1 MLRPSSCTPVTVY
14 RIRLSHAIRCVPIID
29 KMCLCDYLRTFTL
42 ASLSDI
48 KPLPAAAND
57 SLKRELREDTI
68 FKRVFI
74 SPAVTILLVLS
85 IFPLLWSLGI
95 SFTDYQR
102 NAAEIAANAQN
113 AAQPSGFL
121 GLGFNITLANYQ
133 RALTDEHLHTT
144 MRNTLFYVVL
154 GVALQYV
161 VGLGLAALLNQDFFG
176 RTFFRLVFILPMM
189 ITPVAAAYLGR
200 MMFERAPPSA
210 LSQLTTTVGRLFGN
224 PNASIPWFTDPGL
237 APITMVLIDSWQW
250 IPFMILLLLAG
261 MQAIPDEIYE
271 AARVDGA
278 TSWQAFWGITFPI
291 LLPISLTAILIRG
304 LELFKLV
311 DIVRVTT
318 GGGPGIATEPL
329 VMYVFRTALDFG
341 NYGYAAAISYIL
353 LVLVVI
359 FSTAFLGLSR
369 RLQKQQL
376 GVES

>member
-1 MLRPSSCTPVTVY
+1 LTT
-14 RIRLSHAIRCVPIID
+14 LSE
-29 KMCLCDYLRTFTL
+29 L
-42 ASLSDI
+42 
-48 KPLPAAAND
+48 KPLSAAED

-74 SPAVTILLVLS
+74 SPAVTILLLLS
-85 IFPLLWSLGI
+85 IFPLLWSLGV
-95 SFTDYQR
+95 SFTDFQR
-102 NAAEIAANAQN
+102 NAAQQ
-113 AAQPSGFL
+113 AAQAAGTAEPSGFL
-121 GLGFNITLANYQ
+121 GLGFNLTLANYQ
-133 RALTDEHLHTT
+133 RVFTDEHLHTT
-144 MRNTLFYVVL
+144 ARNTLTYVFV
-154 GVALQYV
+154 GVIIQYAI
-161 VGLGLAALLNQDFFG
+161 GLGLAALLNQDFWG

-200 MMFERAPPSA
+200 MMFEGVPPSPT
-210 LSQLTTTVGRLFGN
+210 SQLIREIGKIFGN
-224 PNASIPWFTDPGL
+224 PNASIPWFTDPGV
-237 APITMVLIDSWQW
+237 APLTMVLIDSWQW

-261 MQAIPDEIYE
+261 MQAIPDEVYE

-278 TSWQAFWGITFPI
+278 NAWQQFWGITFPI

-341 NYGYAAAISYIL
+341 NFGYASAISYIL
-353 LVLVVI
+353 LILVVM
-359 FSTAFLGLSR
+359 FSTIFLTFSR
-369 RLQKQQL
+369 RVQKQQL

>member
-1 MLRPSSCTPVTVY
+1 MA
-14 RIRLSHAIRCVPIID
+14 RLSVTFALLFVAATPTG
-29 KMCLCDYLRTFTL
+29 LRDRIVATL
-42 ASLSDI
+42 TENKTLPERERESLS
-48 KPLPAAAND
+48 
-57 SLKRELREDTI
+57 RELREDTI
-68 FKRVFI
+68 FKRLFL
-74 SPAVTILLVLS
+74 SPAVIILLVLS
-85 IFPLLWSLGI
+85 IFPLLWSLGV
-95 SFTDYQR
+95 SFTNFQR
-102 NAAEIAANAQN
+102 NAAQQ
-113 AAQPSGFL
+113 AAQAAGTAEPSGFL
-121 GLGFNITLANYQ
+121 GLGFDLTLANYQ
-133 RALTDEHLHTT
+133 RVLTDEHLHVTA
-144 MRNTLFYVVL
+144 RNTLIYVFL
-154 GVALQYV
+154 GVTIQYV
-161 VGLGLAALLNQDFFG
+161 FGLGLAALLNQDFRG

-210 LSQLTTTVGRLFGN
+210 LSQLLTTIGRPLGN
-224 PNASIPWFTDPGL
+224 PNLTIPWFTDPGW
-237 APITMVLIDSWQW
+237 APITMVIIDSWQW

-278 TSWQAFWGITFPI
+278 NGWQQFWGITFPI

-341 NYGYAAAISYIL
+341 NFGYAAAISYIL
-353 LVLVVI
+353 LILVVL
-359 FSTAFLGLSR
+359 FSTMFLTFSR
-369 RLQKQQL
+369 RIQKQQL

>member
-1 MLRPSSCTPVTVY
+1 LTT
-14 RIRLSHAIRCVPIID
+14 LSE
-29 KMCLCDYLRTFTL
+29 L
-42 ASLSDI
+42 
-48 KPLPAAAND
+48 KPLSAVED

-74 SPAVTILLVLS
+74 SPAVTILLLLS
-85 IFPLLWSLGI
+85 IFPLLWSLGV
-95 SFTDYQR
+95 SFTDFQR
-102 NAAEIAANAQN
+102 NAAQQ
-113 AAQPSGFL
+113 AAQAAGTAEPSGFL
-121 GLGFNITLANYQ
+121 GLGFNLTLENYQ
-133 RALTDEHLHTT
+133 RVFTDEHLHTT
-144 MRNTLFYVVL
+144 ARNTLFYVFF
-154 GVALQYV
+154 GVIFQYSI
-161 VGLGLAALLNQDFFG
+161 GLGLAALLNQDFWG
-176 RTFFRLVFILPMM
+176 RTFFRIVFILPMM

-200 MMFERAPPSA
+200 MMFEGAPPSPT
-210 LSQLTTTVGRLFGN
+210 SQLIREIGKIFGNTTT
-224 PNASIPWFTDPGL
+224 SIPWFTDSAW
-237 APITMVLIDSWQW
+237 APFTMVLIDSWQW

-278 TSWQAFWGITFPI
+278 NAWNQFWGITFPI

-341 NYGYAAAISYIL
+341 NFGYASAISYIL
-353 LVLVVI
+353 LILVVL
-359 FSTAFLGLSR
+359 FSTIFLTFSR
-369 RLQKQQL
+369 RVQKQQL